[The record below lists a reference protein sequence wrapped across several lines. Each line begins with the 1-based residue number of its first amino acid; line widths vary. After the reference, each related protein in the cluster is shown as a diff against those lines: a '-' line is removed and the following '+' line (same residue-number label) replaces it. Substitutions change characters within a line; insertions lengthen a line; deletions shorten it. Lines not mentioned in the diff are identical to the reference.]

1 MAETIPISET
11 KRIRWADPYDERA
24 PELREI
30 VIEQDIT
37 ETREERTSI
46 DHLRARVADIDDEIT
61 RLQDERADIEAQ
73 IAEIREALGITAMA
87 RGRT

>member
-1 MAETIPISET
+1 VVDPITSE
-11 KRIRWADPYDERA
+11 KRIRWAEPHDERD

-30 VIEQDIT
+30 IIEQDVT
-37 ETREERTSI
+37 ETTEERTSV
-46 DHLRARVADIDDEIT
+46 DHLRARVGEIDDEIA

-73 IAEIREALGITAMA
+73 IAEIREVLGITAMA